1 MMSISFDSIPVI
13 CIVSFSLYYVLSLI
27 YPKSQLPILITTFV
41 FTNMVSRTSL
51 FKSLT
56 HSASRSIKSGIPSLA
71 NLPTSS
77 GANYSK
83 FQSLNKDQKIEVL
96 SAIKSLKSYQFHAQ
110 DVNER
115 RKSLFTHLASK
126 QQSVAK
132 DVGYWKKLELIDKAI
147 EKNQNFV
154 DAVGDFTIEK
164 YGVSLKDFDLIENA
178 KGSIASGN
186 NFRVIEALGHYTR
199 DWTTGSLSPELR
211 PIFDYVASQLELA
224 INFKQKHDTVL
235 VFPGSGLGRL
245 AYEFSKWDYGAVYS
259 IENSGLMNSFV
270 GYNYG
275 RQTKKSHTIYPYIH
289 TSSDYYNTESQLRT
303 FEYEPIGEVNK
314 PKNLHIVNED
324 FTKFEIPNRD
334 KYKNVVVVS
343 VFFLD
348 TAENLFTYLET
359 IEKLAKP
366 SGNVERGYW
375 INAGP
380 LKYGSA
386 AQVEFNADELKE
398 ARKAL
403 GWVDEQ
409 EVYTIWDPLS
419 VGNKTGLVG
428 YLTDK
433 ESMWQGYYGLN
444 LFTTSR
450 KENKSYRV

>member
-1 MMSISFDSIPVI
+1 
-13 CIVSFSLYYVLSLI
+13 
-27 YPKSQLPILITTFV
+27 
-41 FTNMVSRTSL
+41 MVSRTSM
-51 FKSLT
+51 FRSFVD
-56 HSASRSIKSGIPSLA
+56 SASRSLKTKTPSLA
-71 NLPTSS
+71 SIPTSA
-77 GANYSK
+77 GANYAR
-83 FQSLNKDQKIEVL
+83 FQNLSKDQQVEVL
-96 SAIKSLKSYQFHAQ
+96 SAIKSLRSYKFHAQ

-115 RKSLFTHLASK
+115 RKSLFTHLTSK
-126 QQSVAK
+126 QQSIAK
-132 DVGYWKKLELIDKAI
+132 DAGYLQKLKLVDEAI
-147 EKNQNFV
+147 EKNQSFV
-154 DAVGDFTIEK
+154 DDVADFTIEE
-164 YGVSLKDFDLIENA
+164 YGVSLKDFELIENA
-178 KGSIASGN
+178 KNSIASGN

-199 DWTTGSLSPELR
+199 DWTTGSLSPELK
-211 PIFDYVASQLELA
+211 PIFEYIASQLEVA
-224 INFKQKHDTVL
+224 INFKQKKDTVL

-270 GYNYG
+270 GYNYSK
-275 RQTKKSHTIYPYIH
+275 QSTSKQHTIYPYIH
-289 TSSDYYNTESQLRT
+289 TNSDYYNTESQMRT
-303 FEYEPIGEVNK
+303 FEYEPIGEASK
-314 PKNLHIVNED
+314 PENLHIVNGD
-324 FTKFEIPNRD
+324 FTTFKIPNRD

-348 TAENLFTYLET
+348 TAENLFNYLET
-359 IEKLAKP
+359 IENLAKP

-386 AQVEFNADELKE
+386 AQVEFNADELTK

-409 EVYTIWDPLS
+409 SVYTIWDPLS
-419 VGNKTGLVG
+419 VGSQTGLVG

-450 KENKSYRV
+450 KENKSYKV